1 MSNPRTVGQVGVKY
15 QNSKQQLT
23 PELARSSGVLNVHL
37 EPCSAYILL
46 QALLTT
52 VEPSLTLS
60 SNRLSLFIYTATSR
74 VKPALKA
81 RVVAFDDRAPLF
93 VHSGAATPFG
103 T

>member
-37 EPCSAYILL
+37 EPCSAYTLL

-52 VEPSLTLS
+52 VD
-60 SNRLSLFIYTATSR
+60 
-74 VKPALKA
+74 PALT
-81 RVVAFDDRAPLF
+81 AFESVESLYIYRHL
-93 VHSGAATPFG
+93 SG
-103 T
+103 